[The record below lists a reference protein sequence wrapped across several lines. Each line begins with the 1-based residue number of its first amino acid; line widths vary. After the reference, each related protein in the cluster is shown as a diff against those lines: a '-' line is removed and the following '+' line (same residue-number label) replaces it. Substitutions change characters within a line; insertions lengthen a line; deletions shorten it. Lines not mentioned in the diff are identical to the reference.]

1 MVLTLGVLIEV
12 APSASAVHDEV
23 SSRCSVPF
31 EFAPWKNWKCKKV
44 KEADPWYYILLFV
57 TDIVLVLC
65 SFVLLLLFADWILS
79 VVAPVR
85 SNWFMKIYH
94 ITFYHIT
101 QHYWTSHHTTPF
113 HTPHHAPHHTPHH
126 TPHHITSNNIT
137 HTTPH
142 APHHT
147 THTTPHT
154 PHHTTHTTRTSPHH
168 ITHHTKP
175 HTQHHTHHTTHYT
188 PHHTALYD
196 TKSYHIRSHH
206 IMISSYISTYR
217 NCPTESEFC
226 HFPIAKLPKSPL
238 KDCVH
243 LKLKNN
249 HGFNLMTYLYRQCK
263 EC

>member
-12 APSASAVHDEV
+12 APSASTVHYD
-23 SSRCSVPF
+23 SSRCGDFQF
-31 EFAPWKNWKCKKV
+31 EVGECKKV

-65 SFVLLLLFADWILS
+65 SFVLLLLFAEWILS

-85 SNWFMKIYH
+85 SNCFMKIYH

-101 QHYWTSHHTTPF
+101 QHYWTSHHATPF
-113 HTPHHAPHHTPHH
+113 HTPHHTSHITNHIT
-126 TPHHITSNNIT
+126 HHITSDNIT

-147 THTTPHT
+147 H
-154 PHHTTHTTRTSPHH
+154 HTTRTSPHY

-226 HFPIAKLPKSPL
+226 HLPIAKLPKSPL